1 MKYLLQGCTKKEAEL
16 RAKPRKSNDQRD
28 RGRQAK
34 KERGQIKVKKERIFF
49 FLIMQIF
56 FTKETSSEKMDQNQK
71 GKKEHQSKKKK
82 QERRKRN
89 NMVGHHKGI
98 KGVGANTVLKTNVA
112 LTQSKSS
119 VIAGVERVLTET
131 NMGQIY

>member
-1 MKYLLQGCTKKEAEL
+1 
-16 RAKPRKSNDQRD
+16 
-28 RGRQAK
+28 
-34 KERGQIKVKKERIFF
+34 
-49 FLIMQIF
+49 
-56 FTKETSSEKMDQNQK
+56 MDQNQK